1 MELHTPITEAGR
13 LFQMRAGLLENL
25 DIKTIKDLIFHI
37 PHRYDDFTIISKIAQ
52 VQAGETVTI
61 QGEVLEIKNEY
72 LRGGR
77 KLQKGKIQDET
88 GSIAVSWFNQ
98 PFIPKVLSVGQHV
111 SLSGRV
117 GEFAHKPTLESPEY
131 EVLLENTP
139 PLHTG
144 RLVPIYPETKG
155 LSSKW
160 LRRQI
165 YNLLSASEEKLS
177 EYLPDDILIT
187 HQLLQLKDALWQVH
201 FPISY
206 EQVAKARE
214 RLAFEELFF
223 LQLAATHRRTLWK
236 TQTKGN
242 ALNVKTFEKDIQNL
256 KDSLP
261 FTLTGAQE
269 KALLDIFSDMS
280 SPQPMNRLLEGD
292 VGSGK
297 TVVSAIAMYLTHLNG
312 YQSVLMAPTEI
323 LAQQHYAT
331 IQNLL
336 APFKLNIH
344 LITGSIKSQVTNPSP
359 LGEAGKSQTKT
370 KILNTKYQIPDI
382 LIGTH
387 AVLSKNVTFK
397 NLGLVVIDEQ
407 QRFGVEQR
415 SILRSK
421 GIQPHLLT
429 MTATPIPRTVALTLY
444 GDLDLSFLDEMPIGR
459 MKIKTWVVPEE
470 KRDAGYTWI
479 KKQIKETDSQIFVIC
494 PFIEASE
501 TMTTIK
507 AASKEYERLK
517 KDVFQGF
524 KLGLLHGRM
533 KGKEKDAV
541 LSDFKNKKYDI
552 LVATPVVEVGIDV
565 ANATI
570 IVIEAAERFGLAQL
584 HQLRGRVGRGNKQSY
599 CLLYTDNPSATTLQR
614 LKAMETMHNGASLA
628 EIDYKLR
635 GPGELYGT
643 SQHGRLKLKIAS
655 FGDTDLMVKTKKEAE
670 KIYPDLVNY
679 PTLLSYITSI
689 EEKQISP
696 D

>member
-1 MELHTPITEAGR
+1 MELHTPITGAGR
-13 LFQMRAGLLENL
+13 LLKMKASLLENL
-25 DIKTIKDLIFHI
+25 DIKTIKDLLFHI

-52 VQAGETVTI
+52 VQPGEIVTI

-117 GEFAHKPTLESPEY
+117 GEFSAKFTLESPEY
-131 EVLLENTP
+131 EILLENTP

-177 EYLPDDILIT
+177 EYLPEDILIT

-201 FPISY
+201 FPTSY

-236 TQTKGN
+236 TQVKGN
-242 ALNVKTFEKDIQNL
+242 AMDVKTFTTAIQKL

-297 TVVSAIAMYLTHLNG
+297 TVVSALAMYLTHLNS

-323 LAQQHYAT
+323 LAQQHYST
-331 IQNLL
+331 ISQILSPFGVTVDLRTGSFKGKAERGKGKANKKKKILDPLPLPL
-336 APFKLNIH
+336 APN
-344 LITGSIKSQVTNPSP
+344 
-359 LGEAGKSQTKT
+359 
-370 KILNTKYQIPDI
+370 I

-387 AVLSKNVTFK
+387 AVLSENITFDK
-397 NLGLVVIDEQ
+397 LGLVVIDEQ

-415 SILRSK
+415 SVLRKK
-421 GIQPHLLT
+421 GIQPHVLT

-470 KRDAGYTWI
+470 KREKGYEWI
-479 KKQIKETDSQIFVIC
+479 KQQIRETDSQIFVIC
-494 PFIEASE
+494 PFIEESE
-501 TMTTIK
+501 TMSTIK

-584 HQLRGRVGRGNKQSY
+584 HQLRGRVGRGDKQSY
-599 CLLYTDNPSATTLQR
+599 CLLYTDNPNPTTLQR

-670 KIYPDLVNY
+670 KIYSSLKNH

>member
-1 MELHTPITEAGR
+1 MELHTPIAGAGR
-13 LFQMRAGLLENL
+13 LLKMKAPLLENL
-25 DIKTIKDLIFHI
+25 DIKTVKDLLFHI
-37 PHRYDDFTIISKIAQ
+37 PHRYDDFTIISKISQ
-52 VQAGETVTI
+52 VQPGEIVTI

-77 KLQKGKIQDET
+77 KLQKGTIQDET

-98 PFIPKVLSVGQHV
+98 PFIPKVLSVGQRV
-111 SLSGRV
+111 ALSGRV
-117 GEFAHKPTLESPEY
+117 GEFSAKFTLESPEY

-165 YNLLSASEEKLS
+165 YNLLSAFEEKLS
-177 EYLPDDILIT
+177 EYLPTDILVT
-187 HQLLQLKDALWQVH
+187 HQLLHLKDALWQVH
-201 FPISY
+201 FPSSY

-236 TQTKGN
+236 TQAKGN
-242 ALNVKTFEKDIQNL
+242 AMDVKTFENAIQKL
-256 KDSLP
+256 KNSLP

-269 KALLDIFSDMS
+269 KALHDIFSDMS
-280 SPQPMNRLLEGD
+280 SAQPMNRLLEGD

-297 TVVSAIAMYLTHLNG
+297 TVVSALAMYLTHLNG

-323 LAQQHYAT
+323 LAQQHYKT
-331 IQNLL
+331 IQTLL
-336 APFKLNIH
+336 APFKLNVQ
-344 LITGSIKSQVTNPSP
+344 LITGSHKPGIKNKEVRIK
-359 LGEAGKSQTKT
+359 EGKKSKNHNS
-370 KILNTKYQIPDI
+370 LF
-382 LIGTH
+382 LIHNSNIIVGTH
-387 AVLSKNVTFK
+387 AVLSEKVIFDK
-397 NLGLVVIDEQ
+397 LGLIVIDEQ

-415 SILRSK
+415 SVLRKK

-444 GDLDLSFLDEMPIGR
+444 GDLELSFLDEMPTGR
-459 MKIKTWVVPEE
+459 QRIKTWVVPEE
-470 KRDAGYTWI
+470 KREKGYAWI
-479 KKQIKETDSQIFVIC
+479 KQQIKETDSQVFIIC
-494 PFIEASE
+494 PFIEESE
-501 TMTTIK
+501 TMSTIK

-533 KGKEKDAV
+533 KGKEKDTV
-541 LSDFKNKKYDI
+541 LSDFKNKTYDI

-570 IVIEAAERFGLAQL
+570 IIIEAAERFGLAQL
-584 HQLRGRVGRGNKQSY
+584 HQLRGRVGRGDKQSY
-599 CLLYTDNPSATTLQR
+599 CLLYTDKPAPTTLER
-614 LKAMETMHNGASLA
+614 LKAMETMRSGASLA
-628 EIDYKLR
+628 EIDFKLR

-655 FGDTDLMVKTKKEAE
+655 FGDTDLIYKAKKEAE
-670 KIYPDLVNY
+670 KIYPNLKKH